1 MLRPLYDSNEFK
13 DRKSRKQ
20 TVNSLF
26 RNIFQENNAESVPNA
41 DQMLV
46 VNKKRCPQNHACP
59 AVRVCPVGALTQN
72 GYKAPTVNADKC
84 IKCGKCVRFC
94 PMRALSLSE
103 RPV

>member
-1 MLRPLYDSNEFK
+1 MLCLLYHNYKFK
-13 DRKSRKQ
+13 DMKSRKR

-26 RNIFQENNAESVPNA
+26 RNFFQESNEETVPST
-41 DQMLV
+41 DKTLV

-72 GYKAPTVNADKC
+72 GYKAPIVNADKC

-94 PMRALSLSE
+94 PMRALTLSAHSA
-103 RPV
+103 